1 MYIQNVLQ
9 FVKFVL
15 LRYTDFGFFSF
26 PFKLSELGITSI
38 NYIFNIS
45 FILIFFQFFFLVS
58 LFLYD
63 FSSKFGYCS
72 FQKFYQ
78 TSHCSYLDLIF
89 FIIVLFFTV
98 DLYKNVF
105 SVYELFV
112 YQGREIIL

>member
-45 FILIFFQFFFLVS
+45 FILIFFQFFFWS
-58 LFLYD
+58 LCFYMI
-63 FSSKFGYCS
+63 FRQNSVIVASKNFI
-72 FQKFYQ
+72 K
-78 TSHCSYLDLIF
+78 HLIAH
-89 FIIVLFFTV
+89 I
-98 DLYKNVF
+98 
-105 SVYELFV
+105 
-112 YQGREIIL
+112 

>member
-45 FILIFFQFFFLVS
+45 PISIFFQFFFWS

-98 DLYKNVF
+98 NLYKNVF
-105 SVYELFV
+105 SAYELFV